1 MAKNMENEV
10 KDFKAKY
17 FEDRS
22 KVQNFT
28 QFIIA
33 VVNNC
38 LSFMQL
44 AHLTKDKYWKSAVG
58 DSEAAHRFENVLRT
72 FEILQGVAA
81 DCLLDEAFLDLEPH
95 FQELLTRNWLKSRTA
110 VDTICVTLEDYFQ
123 DYVHLKQKNFE
134 LVMSRGKNLVAKK
147 YLLAVMSRKV
157 SFKNQ
162 DERREA
168 SDKIVH
174 EVAQIRRLFERVGAT
189 PQGKQSACPFNAI
202 DAVSELIKVEDLDI
216 LSLELHSFIK
226 HYPDLTKEQLMAILS
241 LRGDIGRFDLK
252 QKASEIIPGT
262 TAIQRG
268 PIPHSIFS
276 QVNIPPSL
284 FNV

>member
-1 MAKNMENEV
+1 
-10 KDFKAKY
+10 
-17 FEDRS
+17 
-22 KVQNFT
+22 
-28 QFIIA
+28 
-33 VVNNC
+33 
-38 LSFMQL
+38 
-44 AHLTKDKYWKSAVG
+44 
-58 DSEAAHRFENVLRT
+58 
-72 FEILQGVAA
+72 
-81 DCLLDEAFLDLEPH
+81 
-95 FQELLTRNWLKSRTA
+95 
-110 VDTICVTLEDYFQ
+110 
-123 DYVHLKQKNFE
+123 
-134 LVMSRGKNLVAKK
+134 MSRGKNLVAKK
-147 YLLAVMSRKV
+147 YLLSVMSRKV

-162 DERREA
+162 DERKEA
-168 SDKIVH
+168 SEKIVH

-189 PQGKQSACPFNAI
+189 PGKPSACPFNAI

-276 QVNIPPSL
+276 QVHVPPSL